1 MSNARCLG
9 VDVHLGR
16 AGAMPGREEHT
27 AAAAFVLNILQRVD
41 QVGNAAQAG
50 EVAETE
56 SPGAVCCQSSIATL
70 SPLVA

>member
-1 MSNARCLG
+1 
-9 VDVHLGR
+9 
-16 AGAMPGREEHT
+16 MPGREEHT

-50 EVAETE
+50 EAAETE